1 MANASQVGSKSSHSA
16 TKDLQLLIT
25 MLLLPNAE
33 AAPSTPTHVT
43 PARRTGSMTP
53 AERRAAARK
62 LAEEFDN
69 DTEFQRSLT
78 KRFQDLETNVEDAI
92 DKKGDEVKRHVTETV
107 AKGMNAN
114 RDATNGLATEVA
126 SQTKSLKR
134 VERMIALTSEGRA
147 AQVAINL
154 EERLRDSEEEN
165 AELRA
170 RLKEQGERTHSS
182 TPFAVGHPTP
192 PPPTDGTNAEILGD
206 GTNLHPMEPH
216 SMPGRGEEAGQLA
229 VRRMR
234 LANQKKLLE
243 KREKEGKPWPASAPV
258 SATPSGKPPRT
269 PANTRR
275 SARAAAM
282 ASARRAKR
290 GSAAAGL
297 AAEGSATPSTPV
309 SKKSRTS

>member
-1 MANASQVGSKSSHSA
+1 MQVKWDPSHLTVPRRIYNS
-16 TKDLQLLIT
+16 LCVIT

-53 AERRAAARK
+53 AERKAAARK
-62 LAEEFDN
+62 LLQELNNDAEY
-69 DTEFQRSLT
+69 QRSIEERL
-78 KRFQDLETNVEDAI
+78 QDLETNVEDAI

-154 EERLRDSEEEN
+154 EERLREAEEET

-170 RLKEQGERTHSS
+170 RLKEQGERMHSS
-182 TPFAVGHPTP
+182 TPFAVGHNTP
-192 PPPTDGTNAEILGD
+192 PSDGTNVGD
-206 GTNLHPMEPH
+206 GINLHPMEPH
-216 SMPGRGEEAGQLA
+216 SMPGRGEEAGQQA

-258 SATPSGKPPRT
+258 SATSSGKPPRT
-269 PANTRR
+269 PATTRR